1 LRSIA
6 LFMGASVA
14 LFCAAPQANGAFETP
29 IGDQRLDA
37 LAARYFAQN
46 WKLSPIAATETG
58 VHDYDALLPDLSAD
72 GFAARIAFVKRTL
85 AELRAIDPTTYGAD
99 ASYDARILDGTL
111 ERDLLNLQERQT
123 WRHNPAYYT
132 GQASAAVFTLLTRD
146 FAPLR
151 ERMRLVI
158 ARERLIPAMLEKGK
172 PNITTVDATTARLA
186 DLNIRGT
193 ISFFETTV
201 PLALAGVRDAGLQGQ
216 FKSAN
221 EAAIAA
227 LRAYLADMEA
237 GPLAHPSGTFAIGAK
252 LFERLL
258 DLQELSP
265 ITLGQYE
272 QVGSSALA
280 QTRIA
285 FVDAAKAI
293 DPTRS
298 PGDVVASL
306 GAKHPTAETL
316 LKTASDGLAALRRF
330 VIAHNII
337 TLPPDYD
344 IEVVATPEFERQTSF
359 ASMDAPGPLEK
370 VATKAYYNVTPVDPS
385 WTAKQKEDHL
395 AFFNDYA
402 FPIVSLHE
410 VMPGHYVNFA
420 LDKHEKL
427 SMIRRIESSVSF
439 EEGWAHYDEQMM
451 VDQGWGGDD
460 PRVRLEQ
467 LKLALQREC
476 RFLVGLREHTQ
487 NLSVEDA
494 TKFFEDNAFMTEGPA
509 RREALRGTEDPLY
522 GYYTLGKLE
531 ILKLRDDYKAK
542 LGSKY
547 TLQGFHDA
555 LLAHG
560 DPPIAIVRRIM
571 LGVDDDG
578 KLL

>member
-1 LRSIA
+1 
-6 LFMGASVA
+6 M
-14 LFCAAPQANGAFETP
+14 
-29 IGDQRLDA
+29 
-37 LAARYFAQN
+37 
-46 WKLSPIAATETG
+46 
-58 VHDYDALLPDLSAD
+58 LPDLSAD
-72 GFAARIAFVKRTL
+72 GFAARIAFIKRTL
-85 AELRAIDPTTYGAD
+85 AELRAIDATTYGAD
-99 ASYDARILDGTL
+99 ASYDARILEGVL
-111 ERDLLNLQERQT
+111 ERDLLGLQERQT
-123 WRHNPAYYT
+123 WRHDPAYYT
-132 GQASAAVFTLLTRD
+132 SQASAAVYSLLTRE

-151 ERMRLVI
+151 DRMRLAI
-158 ARERLIPAMLEKGK
+158 ARERLIPAMLEKTK
-172 PNITTVDATTARLA
+172 PNITTVDPTTAKLA

-221 EAAIAA
+221 DAAIAA
-227 LRAYLADMEA
+227 IRAYLTEMEA
-237 GPLAHPSGTFAIGAK
+237 GPLAHPSGTYAIGAK
-252 LFERLL
+252 LFERFL
-258 DLQELSP
+258 DLQELAP

-293 DPTRS
+293 DPTKS
-298 PGDVVASL
+298 PADVAASL

-316 LKTASDGLAALRRF
+316 MKTASDGLVALRRF

-370 VATKAYYNVTPVDPS
+370 VATKAYYNVTPVDSS

-420 LDKHEKL
+420 LEKHEKL
-427 SMIRRIESSVSF
+427 SLIRRIEGSVSF

-451 VDQGWGGDD
+451 VDQGLGGGD
-460 PRVRLEQ
+460 PHVRLAQ
-467 LKLALQREC
+467 LQLALQREC

-494 TKFFEDNAFMTEGPA
+494 TKFFEDNAFMAEGPA
-509 RREALRGTEDPLY
+509 RREALRGTQDPLY